1 MPTAKI
7 INFPRSARRR
17 PVTPLATK
25 SHATRRSSRSD
36 TGFGLLLIVTL
47 LASWF
52 YLTGVVHLARHDALY
67 TLLLV
72 AVWNAYIL
80 YPSLL
85 RIPVLGPLLAW
96 AVQFL
101 VIAGIVGFFGGIYRL
116 IWSH

>member
-17 PVTPLATK
+17 PVPQPPTIGRAARP
-25 SHATRRSSRSD
+25 SSRSD
-36 TGFGLLLIVTL
+36 AGFALLLIVTL
-47 LASWF
+47 LAACL
-52 YLTGVVHLARHDALY
+52 YLTGAVRVARHDALY
-67 TLLLV
+67 SLLLV

-101 VIAGIVGFFGGIYRL
+101 LIAGIPGFFGGIYAL